1 LTALLGLGAR
11 PAFAQSTDKNPLALI
26 KSFKCLFPVYAV
38 EPGKPAEP
46 QAQIKQADQ
55 FTLTIDDIDTDS
67 GSGRVTGTAGPVEV
81 TALLTVS
88 SLHFMER
95 SVTEPSTSRPFSC
108 RTAASGSSGPSTAA
122 RLPADEHPGFTSEPT
137 VTQNYGTCEAGRV
150 NPLLSSWRSKS
161 AHTWALPSR
170 LDQWARAAGG
180 SCRSLAACARGANAF
195 AIS

>member
-1 LTALLGLGAR
+1 MTRICASALAVLTALLGLADAG

-26 KSFKCLFPVYAV
+26 KSFKCSFPVYSVGAWKT
-38 EPGKPAEP
+38 GEP

-95 SVTEPSTSRPFSC
+95 SVTGTLNVTTIFVSEGGVKKFRAVHSRHDY
-108 RTAASGSSGPSTAA
+108 
-122 RLPADEHPGFTSEPT
+122 LPMSIPGFTSEPT
-137 VTQNYGTCEAGRV
+137 VTQNYGTCEAG
-150 NPLLSSWRSKS
+150 
-161 AHTWALPSR
+161 
-170 LDQWARAAGG
+170 Q
-180 SCRSLAACARGANAF
+180 
-195 AIS
+195 